1 MDLRVKKWIKCLGII
16 EVEVQQLL
24 IARDIFWTVQDLIKR
39 NKRIQ
44 KPSSFYRY
52 LGDTYVSHVLMGIR
66 RQIKID
72 GQSISL
78 ARLLSEIAS
87 DPQRIS
93 RSYYKTLY
101 KNSVVEDHADRDFNK
116 FCGDDPSCISAQMVK
131 QDLRHLEEVTKKC
144 ENFADRRI
152 AHRDKR
158 KPNVLPKFIE
168 VDECIEVLDKL
179 CVKYHL
185 IFHAAWKK
193 SLMPT
198 YQYDWLQIFNEP
210 WNLSEE
216 ELGSN
221 ESI

>member
-1 MDLRVKKWIKCLGII
+1 VKKWIKWLGII

-24 IARDIFWTVQDLIKR
+24 IAKDIFWTVQNLIKR

-66 RQIKID
+66 RQVKID
-72 GQSISL
+72 RQSISL

-87 DPQRIS
+87 DPKRIS
-93 RSYYKTLY
+93 RNYYKTLY
-101 KNSVVEDHADRDFNK
+101 IGSTVEAHADRDFDK
-116 FCGDDPSCISAQMVK
+116 FCGDDPNCISVQMVTL
-131 QDLRHLEEVTKKC
+131 DLEHLREVTKKC

-152 AHRDKR
+152 AHRDKH

-179 CVKYHL
+179 CVKYHS
-185 IFHAAWKK
+185 IFHAAWTK

-210 WNLSEE
+210 WNLLEE
-216 ELGSN
+216 ELSSD
-221 ESI
+221 ELI